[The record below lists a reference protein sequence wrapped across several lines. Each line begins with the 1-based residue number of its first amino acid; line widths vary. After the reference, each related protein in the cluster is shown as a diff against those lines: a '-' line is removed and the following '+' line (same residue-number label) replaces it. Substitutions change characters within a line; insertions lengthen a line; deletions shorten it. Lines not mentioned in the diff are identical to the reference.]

1 MTDVA
6 EDEAEAAAAP
16 PRSPPAPPSP
26 SPARRPRRRLP
37 TPSTRVLQWM
47 IVVLLVAG
55 GVSFIVKGADGP
67 ADPYLSMPVRQP
79 VAGFGEIA
87 YRVNRLP
94 MASRCAL
101 LAQTA
106 QQQGQGLMN
115 QRSLSGYDGMLFV
128 FTTDSTA
135 QFFMKDTPLPL
146 SVAWFDY
153 GGRFVSSA
161 DMEPCL
167 DKPTCPTYAAAA
179 PYRYALEVPKGGL
192 AALGVGS
199 GAVISVGGPCA

>member
-1 MTDVA
+1 MTDLLRR
-6 EDEAEAAAAP
+6 P
-16 PRSPPAPPSP
+16 PDLHERDRRGRLRPPSP
-26 SPARRPRRRLP
+26 RA
-37 TPSTRVLQWM
+37 LQWM
-47 IVVLLVAG
+47 ILLLLVAG
-55 GVSFIVKGADGP
+55 GVSFVVKGSDRP
-67 ADPYLSMPVRQP
+67 KDPSLALPGRQP

-94 MASRCAL
+94 NSTRCAL

-106 QQQGQGLMN
+106 EQQGRGLMN

-128 FTTDSTA
+128 FASDTTS

-146 SVAWFDY
+146 SIAWFDS

-167 DKPTCPTYAAAA
+167 EKPQCPTYAAAG

-192 AALGVGS
+192 SALGVGG
-199 GAVISVGGPCA
+199 GAVVSVGGPCA